1 MAALG
6 QTEQLPSQGVT
17 AARLWR
23 PCWIGQGGGGWGGVK
38 PVVPDV
44 CGALRRVAACIC
56 AGVVEEN
63 VFSRTAGAIL
73 TRSTQWCIEAFMA
86 R

>member
-1 MAALG
+1 MSP
-6 QTEQLPSQGVT
+6 QRVFGVHVGLDRG
-17 AARLWR
+17 A
-23 PCWIGQGGGGWGGVK
+23 GDGGGVK

-56 AGVVEEN
+56 AGMVEEN

-73 TRSTQWCIEAFMA
+73 TRSTQWCAEAFMA